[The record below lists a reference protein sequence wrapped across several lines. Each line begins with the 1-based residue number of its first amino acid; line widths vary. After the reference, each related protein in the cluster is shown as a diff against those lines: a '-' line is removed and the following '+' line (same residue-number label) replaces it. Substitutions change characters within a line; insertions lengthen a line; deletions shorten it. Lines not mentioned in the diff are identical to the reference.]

1 LTKARLTRRRN
12 AAMRRAPQSAIL
24 LGRVRRNLQRRR
36 PKIDALVL
44 PVASGPGRVPANVI
58 ERFSFQPPLFV
69 RGRARPLLGRRV
81 CYTGAT
87 SGPNRCGKIIRPF
100 PGVRGLS
107 CTSIIARE
115 GDSGSPVYTAPRADG
130 TVRALGIANVVVGLF
145 QLMCFE
151 PIDRVLDALDA
162 RLVDAG

>member
-1 LTKARLTRRRN
+1 
-12 AAMRRAPQSAIL
+12 MRRPPQSGIL

-36 PKIDALVL
+36 PKIDALVV
-44 PVASGPGRVPANVI
+44 PVQSGQGRVPANVI

-69 RGRARPLLGRRV
+69 RGRARPLLGRRI
-81 CYTGAT
+81 CYSGIT
-87 SGPNRCGKIIRPF
+87 SGPNQCGKIIRRF

-107 CTSIIARE
+107 CTNIIARE
-115 GDSGSPVYTAPRADG
+115 GDSGSPVYTAPAADG
-130 TVRALGIANVVVGLF
+130 TVRAVGIANIVFGIF

-162 RLVDAG
+162 TLVNAVP